1 MTRGRWVAIAFVAAA
16 ILLVVARRAATP
28 VADATVGTGAT
39 TAPLSSPVALATGN
53 VRRGHALLTAF
64 RDSLPEHSGNNLRCT
79 SCHLDDGVRPA
90 GLPWLGTAARYPRYR
105 ARRGSEE
112 SLAQRVNEC
121 ITRSLAGRALS
132 ESSQEMRDILAY
144 LDSLGP
150 SPRPAAPDTVKLVG
164 VLANGKRVYSG
175 QCARCHGANGDG
187 QVAPAVWGAGSFAIS
202 AGLARQTVFATF
214 VRHNMP
220 YDLPGTLSPQDAA
233 DVAAYVLSRSR
244 QDHAGK
250 ERDWPKGDPPSDVA
264 YVTTA
269 AHAAGKPDP
278 SVRPLLPRRMQ

>member
-1 MTRGRWVAIAFVAAA
+1 MVAAA
-16 ILLVVARRAATP
+16 ILLVVARRGATP
-28 VADATVGTGAT
+28 VADATGMSAASPGT
-39 TAPLSSPVALATGN
+39 VAAVPAGN

-64 RDSLPEHSGNNLRCT
+64 RDSLPEQSGNDLRCT
-79 SCHLDDGVRPA
+79 SCHLDNGVRPT

-121 ITRSLAGRALS
+121 ITRSLAGRPLR
-132 ESSQEMRDILAY
+132 ETSQEMRDILAY

-150 SPRPAAPDTVKLVG
+150 SARPPTPDTVKLMG
-164 VLANGKRVYSG
+164 VVARGERVYVG
-175 QCARCHGANGDG
+175 QCARCHGANGEG
-187 QVAPAVWGAGSFAIS
+187 LAAPAVWGQGSFAIS
-202 AGLARQTVFATF
+202 AGLARQTVLATF

-220 YDLPGTLSPQDAA
+220 YDLASTLSGQEAA
-233 DVAAYVLSRSR
+233 DVAAYVLSQPR

-264 YVTTA
+264 YATTA
-269 AHAAGKPDP
+269 ARAAGKPDP
-278 SVRPLLPRRMQ
+278 AARPLLPRRVQ